1 MTDAFERI
9 GRILWFYFYF
19 NEIVTDVFERIGK
32 ILWFYFYFKEIMTD
46 ALLSSREL
54 EEFKEIVIDALL
66 SSREL
71 EEFYD
76 SISTLKKLWL
86 TLYRLR
92 ENWKNFMIIFLF

>member
-1 MTDAFERI
+1 
-9 GRILWFYFYF
+9 
-19 NEIVTDVFERIGK
+19 
-32 ILWFYFYFKEIMTD
+32 MTD

-76 SISTLKKLWL
+76 SISTLKKL
-86 TLYRLR
+86 
-92 ENWKNFMIIFLF
+92 